1 MVERPVENMEGN
13 MAAEAGTQTSTV
25 KILVY
30 SDNRETRDEVIHALG
45 RRIGREGRAIEYVES
60 ATWEGADLKVREND
74 FDLLIL
80 DAETRRMG
88 GIGLGKRVRDEIDED
103 MPYIVLIARPQDEW
117 LARVSKPNA
126 ILQYP
131 VDGRELSAAV
141 KDILAAK

>member
-1 MVERPVENMEGN
+1 
-13 MAAEAGTQTSTV
+13 
-25 KILVY
+25 
-30 SDNRETRDEVIHALG
+30 
-45 RRIGREGRAIEYVES
+45 
-60 ATWEGADLKVREND
+60 GADLKVREND